1 MLQLKEVDDECY
13 GKVYNIGT
21 GRNYSV
27 NQIADWISDNQT
39 NIPPR
44 IGEVRVNLAYIERM
58 KNTFGWEPKVELSE
72 WINA

>member
-1 MLQLKEVDDECY
+1 
-13 GKVYNIGT
+13 VYNIGT

-44 IGEVRVNLAYIERM
+44 IGEVRVSLAYIERM